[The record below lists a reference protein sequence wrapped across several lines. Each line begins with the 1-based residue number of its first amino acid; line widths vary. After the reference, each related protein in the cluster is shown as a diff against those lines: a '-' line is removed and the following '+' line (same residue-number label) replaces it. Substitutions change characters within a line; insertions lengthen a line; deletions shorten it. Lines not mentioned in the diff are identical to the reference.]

1 MAVGT
6 AVLSGEYFKTL
17 TNTYLHIVL
26 NAHPTE
32 PIKRDDAANYL

>member
-17 TNTYLHIVL
+17 TIIYLIV
-26 NAHPTE
+26 T
-32 PIKRDDAANYL
+32 